1 MTTVAKLDNPA
12 KDTFSLA
19 QHKIQALMEK
29 DSYPRFIESE
39 LYQEI
44 LRSVSKVWKYK
55 SQSHDY
61 RTYYTGYRASH
72 VNIIPDVVRIMW
84 SLYRI

>member
-1 MTTVAKLDNPA
+1 MTTVAKLENPA

-44 LRSVSKVWKYK
+44 LRSVSKV
-55 SQSHDY
+55 
-61 RTYYTGYRASH
+61 
-72 VNIIPDVVRIMW
+72 
-84 SLYRI
+84 

>member
-29 DSYPRFIESE
+29 AVLIH
-39 LYQEI
+39 L
-44 LRSVSKVWKYK
+44 
-55 SQSHDY
+55 
-61 RTYYTGYRASH
+61 T
-72 VNIIPDVVRIMW
+72 
-84 SLYRI
+84 